1 MFPASVRHPLVMLAL
16 GLLFL
21 PWAIIAA
28 GFTWGITTEIAILA
42 MVGIGYNLLLGYTG
56 LLSFGHGL
64 FFGLAAYCVALTQT
78 HWFKDSLLIPLAC
91 GLLFSIVMGAVIGSL
106 VLRRRGVYFSLLTL
120 AFTALCFYIVFRWT
134 SLTGGENGLSGVR
147 RFRLL
152 GLDLDD
158 ARVFYYAVAAV
169 VFATAWL
176 LWRVVHSPLGSVLVA
191 IRENEQRSRF
201 VGYPVARYKL
211 AAFTIS
217 ATVTGLGGCLFAYL
231 KLFVSADLVHPTFSG
246 EILAMTVLGGMG
258 SFLGPTIGTVSYLM
272 FHEVVSS

>member
-1 MFPASVRHPLVMLAL
+1 
-16 GLLFL
+16 
-21 PWAIIAA
+21 
-28 GFTWGITTEIAILA
+28 
-42 MVGIGYNLLLGYTG
+42 
-56 LLSFGHGL
+56 
-64 FFGLAAYCVALTQT
+64 
-78 HWFKDSLLIPLAC
+78 
-91 GLLFSIVMGAVIGSL
+91 
-106 VLRRRGVYFSLLTL
+106 
-120 AFTALCFYIVFRWT
+120 WT

-231 KLFVSADLVHPTFSG
+231 KLFISADLVNPTFSG
-246 EILAMTVLGGMG
+246 EILAMTIFGGMG
-258 SFLGPTIGTVSYLM
+258 SFLGPALGAVFYLM
-272 FHEVVSS
+272 FRAIVSAYTAAWQFWFGLLFMAFILFSPLGLVGLGERLLAPFRRKLEQA